1 MRFKRFKLNSKRGQV
16 LVLTIVFVTV
26 MLGVAAA
33 VVDVGA
39 WYRTHRQMQST
50 ADAAAL
56 AGASGLP
63 EDPSE
68 ASALALDFAHRNS
81 SGSVTADDI
90 TFSNKLVANDTIGVT
105 ARKDV
110 PGVFAKLFGLDSV
123 KVRAQA
129 KATAGV
135 MGQAKWAAPIGVDVM
150 HQKLQCE
157 PLPCFD
163 QPTELELDKVG
174 PGAFHLLNIDG
185 SHGGTGNQTFAGWI
199 ETGLDAYMPLKW
211 YYSEPGSKFNSGPV
225 TRALDDRIGDELLF
239 PVYRGKRAQGA
250 GFEYEVIGW
259 VGWHLTGY
267 SIGGKGKLYGWFT
280 RIVWEGIQS
289 ETTTGDDFGART
301 IALTE

>member
-1 MRFKRFKLNSKRGQV
+1 MRFRLNNKRGQV
-16 LVLTIVFVTV
+16 LVLTLVFVTV
-26 MLGVAAA
+26 MLGIAAA

-56 AGASGLP
+56 AGATGLP
-63 EDPSE
+63 ESTSQ
-68 ASALALDFAHRNS
+68 ASALALDYADRNAKN
-81 SGSVTADDI
+81 SVTRGDI
-90 TFSNKLVANDTIGVT
+90 TFSSKIVGNDTIGVT

-123 KVRAQA
+123 KVRAHA
-129 KATAGV
+129 KATSEPMGV
-135 MGQAKWAAPIGVDVM
+135 ARWAAPIGVDVR

-157 PLPCFD
+157 PLPCFE

-174 PGAFHLLNIDG
+174 PGGFHLLNIDG
-185 SHGGTGNQTFAGWI
+185 SYGGTGNQDFADWI
-199 ETGLDAYMPLKW
+199 ETGLDAEMPLKW

-225 TRALDDRIGDELLF
+225 AHALDNRMGDELLF

-267 SIGGKGKLYGWFT
+267 SISGKGKLYGWFT
-280 RIVWEGIQS
+280 RIVWEGIQAES
-289 ETTTGDDFGART
+289 ATGDDFGART
-301 IALTE
+301 ISLTE